1 MINTSYTETANMN
14 LRIPTRS
21 EFHKYAME
29 TLNVGD
35 FLQTGAKKVV
45 KKVTRLPDQLH
56 GLKILGRTLENNT
69 VNASL

>member
-35 FLQTGAKKVV
+35 FFTNGAKKVV
-45 KKVTRLPDQLH
+45 KKSE
-56 GLKILGRTLENNT
+56 KIARSITWSENTWKNFR
-69 VNASL
+69 N